1 MKITPFWKNSN
12 LMQIYGKFEGF
23 PENNSASFR
32 LVIFH
37 DVQKTG
43 VCTHIEGTHFF
54 SGR

>member
-23 PENNSASFR
+23 PENNSALFR

-37 DVQKTG
+37 DVQKR
-43 VCTHIEGTHFF
+43 VFARIEGTRFF